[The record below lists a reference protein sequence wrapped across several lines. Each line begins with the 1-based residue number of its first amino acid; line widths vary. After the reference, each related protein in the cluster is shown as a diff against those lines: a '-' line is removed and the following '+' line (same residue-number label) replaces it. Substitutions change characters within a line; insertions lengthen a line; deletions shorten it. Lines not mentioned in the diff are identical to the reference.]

1 MQFLPNWVTVLKRPK
16 APLSNAYSVTSFL
29 HEALLR
35 AWNPSVYTVQ
45 ISGTDQSFTCAPDDT
60 LLRAALRSG
69 IGFPYECNVGSCG
82 NCKFEL
88 IEGSVTNQ
96 WPEAPGLSDKD
107 RTRNRALGC
116 QSCPSSDVQI
126 KLRPSDHY
134 RPVHEPVRT
143 SARLVS
149 ARAITHDLSEFRVEL
164 AQPMAFAPGQYA
176 LVQLPGVT
184 GARAY
189 SMSNYDPASATALE
203 FQVRRVPEGQG
214 SAALFDQLKPGSGVQ
229 IDGPYGM
236 AYLRTQAARDILCIA
251 GGSGLA
257 PMVSIARGAF
267 ATPALQARKLHFV
280 YGARMPQDV
289 CGQDMVCALPGWNER
304 GTYHAAISGL
314 EAAQSLAAGQWR
326 GYVHE
331 VVGLLYGAQLPAM
344 EIYFAGPPLMAQALL
359 KLLVERKV
367 PMEQVHFDQFY

>member
-1 MQFLPNWVTVLKRPK
+1 
-16 APLSNAYSVTSFL
+16 
-29 HEALLR
+29 
-35 AWNPSVYTVQ
+35 VYTVQ
-45 ISGTDQSFTCAPDDT
+45 ITGTDQTFSCAEGDT

-69 IGFPYECNVGSCG
+69 LGFPYECNVGSCG

-88 IEGSVTNQ
+88 IEGSLANQ

-107 RTRNRALGC
+107 RSRNRALGC
-116 QSCPSSDVQI
+116 QSCPTSDVQI
-126 KLRPSDHY
+126 KLRPGDHY
-134 RPVHEPVRT
+134 RPVHVPLRT

-149 ARAITHDLSEFRVEL
+149 TRAITHDISEFRVEL

-189 SMSNYDPASATALE
+189 SMSSYDHAATTALE
-203 FQVRRVPEGQG
+203 FQVRRVPQGKG
-214 SAALFDQLKPGSGVQ
+214 SAVLFDQLKSGDNVQ

-236 AYLRTQAARDILCIA
+236 AYLRTQAARDVLCIA

-257 PMVSIARGAF
+257 PMVSITRGAF
-267 ATPALQARKLHFV
+267 ATPALQTRKLHFV
-280 YGARMPQDV
+280 YGARLPQDV
-289 CGQDMVCALPGWNER
+289 CGQDMVSTLNGWSER
-304 GTYHAAISGL
+304 GSYHAAVSGL
-314 EAAQSLAAGQWR
+314 DAAQSLPEGQLR

-331 VVGLLYGAQLPAM
+331 VVDQLYGEQLPAM

>member
-1 MQFLPNWVTVLKRPK
+1 
-16 APLSNAYSVTSFL
+16 
-29 HEALLR
+29 
-35 AWNPSVYTVQ
+35 VYTVQ
-45 ISGTDQSFTCAPDDT
+45 ISGTDQRFTCAQGDT

-88 IEGSVTNQ
+88 IEGSVANS

-107 RTRNRALGC
+107 RARKRALGC

-134 RPVHEPVRT
+134 RPVHAPLRT

-149 ARAITHDLSEFRVEL
+149 TRAITHDIAEFRVEL

-176 LVQLPGVT
+176 LVQLPAVT

-189 SMSNYDPASATALE
+189 SMSNYDSAQTKTLD
-203 FQVRRVPEGQG
+203 FQVRRVPQGKG
-214 SAALFDQLKPGSGVQ
+214 SAALFDELKNGDSVQ

-236 AYLRTQAARDILCIA
+236 AYLRDNAPRDILCIA

-267 ATPALQARKLHFV
+267 ATPALQAHKLHFV

-289 CGQDMVCALPGWNER
+289 CGQDMVAALQGWSER
-304 GTYHAAISGL
+304 GTYHAAVSGL
-314 EAAQSLAAGQWR
+314 DATQALPAGQLR

>member
-1 MQFLPNWVTVLKRPK
+1 M
-16 APLSNAYSVTSFL
+16 
-29 HEALLR
+29 
-35 AWNPSVYTVQ
+35 YTVQ
-45 ISGTDQSFTCAPDDT
+45 ISATDQSFTCAPDDT

-69 IGFPYECNVGSCG
+69 VGFPYECNVGSCG

-88 IEGSVTNQ
+88 IEGSVTNN

-107 RTRNRALGC
+107 RLRKKALGC
-116 QSCPSSDVQI
+116 QSCPTSDVQI
-126 KLRPSDHY
+126 KLRPGDHY
-134 RPVHEPVRT
+134 RPVHAPLRT
-143 SARLVS
+143 SARLVCT
-149 ARAITHDLSEFRVEL
+149 RALTHDISEFRVEL

-184 GARAY
+184 GGRAY
-189 SMSNYDPASATALE
+189 SMSNYESAATQTLE
-203 FQVRRVPEGQG
+203 FQVRRVPQGKG
-214 SAALFDQLKPGSGVQ
+214 SAALFDQLQSGDSVQ

-236 AYLRTQAARDILCIA
+236 AYLRTQAPRDILCIA

-267 ATPALQARKLHFV
+267 ATPALQTRKLHFV
-280 YGARMPQDV
+280 YGARAPQDV
-289 CGQDMVCALPGWNER
+289 CGQDMVSTLHGWSER
-304 GTYHAAISGL
+304 GTYHAALSGL
-314 EAAQSLAAGQWR
+314 DAAQALPAGQLR
-326 GYVHE
+326 GFLHE
-331 VVGLLYGAQLPAM
+331 AVDQLYGGQLPSM

>member
-1 MQFLPNWVTVLKRPK
+1 
-16 APLSNAYSVTSFL
+16 
-29 HEALLR
+29 
-35 AWNPSVYTVQ
+35 VYTVQ
-45 ISGTDQSFTCAPDDT
+45 ITGTDHTFTCAEGDT
-60 LLRAALRSG
+60 LLRAALRNG
-69 IGFPYECNVGSCG
+69 VGFPYECNVGSCG

-88 IEGSVTNQ
+88 IEGSVANS

-107 RTRNRALGC
+107 RVRKKALGC
-116 QSCPSSDVQI
+116 QSCPTSDVQI

-134 RPVHEPVRT
+134 RPVHVPLRT
-143 SARLVS
+143 TARMASVH
-149 ARAITHDLSEFRVEL
+149 AITHDISEFRIEL
-164 AQPMAFAPGQYA
+164 TQPMTFAPGQYA
-176 LVQLPGVT
+176 LVQLPGVV

-189 SMSNYDPASATALE
+189 SMSSYDNAPTKTLE
-203 FQVRRVPEGQG
+203 FQVRRVPQG
-214 SAALFDQLKPGSGVQ
+214 KGSTVLFDQLKSGDSVQ

-236 AYLRTQAARDILCIA
+236 AYLRDQAARDILCIA

-267 ATPALQARKLHFV
+267 ATPALQAQKLHFV
-280 YGARMPQDV
+280 YGAREPQDV
-289 CGQDMVCALPGWNER
+289 CGQDMVSTLNGWSER
-304 GTYHAAISGL
+304 GSYHAALSGTDASQTL
-314 EAAQSLAAGQWR
+314 PAGQLR

-331 VVGLLYGAQLPAM
+331 VVDQLYGAQLPSM

>member
-1 MQFLPNWVTVLKRPK
+1 
-16 APLSNAYSVTSFL
+16 
-29 HEALLR
+29 
-35 AWNPSVYTVQ
+35 VYTIQ
-45 ISGTDQSFTCAPDDT
+45 ITGTDQTFTCAQDDT

-88 IEGSVTNQ
+88 IEGSIANRWT
-96 WPEAPGLSDKD
+96 EAPGLTEKD

-116 QSCPSSDVQI
+116 QSCPTSDVQI
-126 KLRPSDHY
+126 KLRPSEHY
-134 RPVHEPVRT
+134 RPVQVPLRT
-143 SARLVS
+143 TARMLSARS
-149 ARAITHDLSEFRVEL
+149 ITHDISEFRLEL
-164 AQPMAFAPGQYA
+164 TQPMAFAPGQYA
-176 LVQLPGVT
+176 LVQLPGVV

-189 SMSNYDPASATALE
+189 SMSNYDGAATQALE
-203 FQVRRVPEGQG
+203 FQVRRVPQGKG
-214 SAALFDQLKPGSGVQ
+214 SAVLFDQLKNGDSVQ

-236 AYLRTQAARDILCIA
+236 AYLRDNAPRDILCIA

-267 ATPALQARKLHFV
+267 ATPALQTRKLHFV
-280 YGARMPQDV
+280 YGARAPQDV
-289 CGQDMVCALPGWNER
+289 CGHDMLTPLQGWGER
-304 GTYHAAISGL
+304 GSYHAALSGL
-314 EAAQSLAAGQWR
+314 DATQALPEGQLR

-331 VVGLLYGAQLPAM
+331 VVDQLYGAQLPAM

>member
-1 MQFLPNWVTVLKRPK
+1 
-16 APLSNAYSVTSFL
+16 
-29 HEALLR
+29 
-35 AWNPSVYTVQ
+35 VYTVQ
-45 ISGTDQSFTCAPDDT
+45 ISGTDQRFTCAQGDT

-88 IEGSVTNQ
+88 IEGSVANS

-107 RTRNRALGC
+107 RARKRALGC

-134 RPVHEPVRT
+134 RSVHAPLRT

-149 ARAITHDLSEFRVEL
+149 TRAITHDIAEFRVEL

-176 LVQLPGVT
+176 LVQLPAVT

-189 SMSNYDPASATALE
+189 SMSNYDSAQTKTLD
-203 FQVRRVPEGQG
+203 FQVRRVPQGKG
-214 SAALFDQLKPGSGVQ
+214 SAALFDELKNGDSVQ

-236 AYLRTQAARDILCIA
+236 AYLRDNAPRDILCIA

-267 ATPALQARKLHFV
+267 ATPALQAHKLHFV

-289 CGQDMVCALPGWNER
+289 CGQDMVAALQGWSER
-304 GTYHAAISGL
+304 GTYHAAVSGL
-314 EAAQSLAAGQWR
+314 DATQALPAGQLR

-331 VVGLLYGAQLPAM
+331 VVDQLYGAQLPAM

>member
-1 MQFLPNWVTVLKRPK
+1 
-16 APLSNAYSVTSFL
+16 
-29 HEALLR
+29 
-35 AWNPSVYTVQ
+35 VYTVQ
-45 ISGTDQSFTCAPDDT
+45 ISGTDQSFTCAPVDT

-88 IEGSVTNQ
+88 IEGSISNNWT
-96 WPEAPGLSDKD
+96 EAPGLSDKD
-107 RTRNRALGC
+107 RARKRALGC

-134 RPVHEPVRT
+134 RPVHLPLRT

-149 ARAITHDLSEFRVEL
+149 TRAITHDISEFRVEL
-164 AQPMAFAPGQYA
+164 AEPMAFAPGQYA

-189 SMSNYDPASATALE
+189 SMSNYDGAATTAWE
-203 FQVRRVPEGQG
+203 FQVRRVPQGKG
-214 SAALFDQLKPGSGVQ
+214 SAALFDQIKPGRSVQ

-267 ATPALQARKLHFV
+267 ATPALQTHKLHFV
-280 YGARMPQDV
+280 YGARAPQDV
-289 CGQDMVCALPGWNER
+289 CGQDMVSALQGWSER
-304 GTYHAAISGL
+304 GTYHAALSGL
-314 EAAQSLAAGQWR
+314 DTTQSLPAGQLR

-344 EIYFAGPPLMAQALL
+344 EIYFAGPPLMADALL

>member
-1 MQFLPNWVTVLKRPK
+1 VT
-16 APLSNAYSVTSFL
+16 
-29 HEALLR
+29 
-35 AWNPSVYTVQ
+35 TVQ
-45 ISGTDQSFTCAPDDT
+45 ISGTDHTFSCEPGDT

-88 IEGSVTNQ
+88 IEGSIANQ
-96 WPEAPGLSDKD
+96 WDGAPGLSEKD
-107 RTRNRALGC
+107 RLRKRALGC
-116 QSCPSSDVQI
+116 QSCPTSDVQI

-134 RPVHEPVRT
+134 RPVHKPLRT
-143 SARLVS
+143 TARMVS
-149 ARAITHDLSEFRVEL
+149 TRAITHDISEFVVEL

-176 LVQLPGVT
+176 LLQLPGVAGT
-184 GARAY
+184 RAY
-189 SMSNYDPASATALE
+189 SMSSYSSAPTQMLE
-203 FQVRRVPEGQG
+203 FQVRRVPQG
-214 SAALFDQLKPGSGVQ
+214 KGSEVLFDQLTPGSSVQ

-236 AYLRTQAARDILCIA
+236 AYLRENAPRDILCIA

-267 ATPALQARKLHFV
+267 DTPSLQAHKLHFV
-280 YGARMPQDV
+280 YGARMPQDL
-289 CGQDMVCALPGWNER
+289 CGQDMVSVLPAWAQR
-304 GTYHAAISGL
+304 GSYHAALSGVDPNQAL
-314 EAAQSLAAGQWR
+314 PADALR
-326 GYVHE
+326 GFVHE
-331 VVGLLYGAQLPAM
+331 VVDQLYGAQLPSM

>member
-1 MQFLPNWVTVLKRPK
+1 M
-16 APLSNAYSVTSFL
+16 
-29 HEALLR
+29 
-35 AWNPSVYTVQ
+35 YTVQ
-45 ISGTDQSFTCAPDDT
+45 ISGTDQSFSCAPDDT

-69 IGFPYECNVGSCG
+69 VGFPYECNVGSCG

-88 IEGSVTNQ
+88 IEGSLANQ

-116 QSCPSSDVQI
+116 QSCPTSDVRI

-134 RPVHEPVRT
+134 RPVHVPLRT
-143 SARLVS
+143 CARLV
-149 ARAITHDLSEFRVEL
+149 ATRAITHDLSEFRVEL

-184 GARAY
+184 GVRAY
-189 SMSNYDPASATALE
+189 SMSNYDGAATTALE
-203 FQVRRVPEGQG
+203 FQVRRVPQGVG
-214 SAALFDQLKPGSGVQ
+214 SAALFDQLKPGDNVQ

-236 AYLRTQAARDILCIA
+236 AYLRDQAGRDILCIA

-267 ATPALQARKLHFV
+267 VTPALQTRKLHFV
-280 YGARMPQDV
+280 YGARLPQDL
-289 CGQDMVCALPGWNER
+289 CGQGMVSVLPGWAQR
-304 GTYHAAISGL
+304 GSYHAAISGL
-314 EAAQSLAAGQWR
+314 EVSQALPADALR

-331 VVGLLYGAQLPAM
+331 VVDQLYGAQLPSM
-344 EIYFAGPPLMAQALL
+344 EVYFAGPPLMAQALL

>member
-1 MQFLPNWVTVLKRPK
+1 
-16 APLSNAYSVTSFL
+16 
-29 HEALLR
+29 
-35 AWNPSVYTVQ
+35 VYTVQ
-45 ISGTDQSFTCAPDDT
+45 ITGTDQTFSCAPDDT
-60 LLRAALRSG
+60 LLRAALRNG
-69 IGFPYECNVGSCG
+69 VGFPYECNVGSCG

-88 IEGSVTNQ
+88 IEGSLANS

-107 RTRNRALGC
+107 RARNRALGC
-116 QSCPSSDVQI
+116 QSCPTSDVQI

-134 RPVHEPVRT
+134 RPVHVPLRT
-143 SARLVS
+143 TARLVS
-149 ARAITHDLSEFRVEL
+149 TRAITHDLSEFRVEL

-184 GARAY
+184 GGRAY
-189 SMSNYDPASATALE
+189 SMSNYESAATQTLD
-203 FQVRRVPEGQG
+203 FQVRRVPQGKG
-214 SAALFDQLKPGSGVQ
+214 SAALFDQLKPGSSVQ

-236 AYLRTQAARDILCIA
+236 AYLRTQAPRDILCIA

-267 ATPALQARKLHFV
+267 ATPALQAQRLHFV
-280 YGARMPQDV
+280 YGARAPQDV
-289 CGQDMVCALPGWNER
+289 CGQDMLTSLQGWSER
-304 GTYHAAISGL
+304 GSYHAALSGL
-314 EAAQSLAAGQWR
+314 DANQALPAGQLR
-326 GYVHE
+326 GYIHE
-331 VVGLLYGAQLPAM
+331 AVDQLYGAQLPSM